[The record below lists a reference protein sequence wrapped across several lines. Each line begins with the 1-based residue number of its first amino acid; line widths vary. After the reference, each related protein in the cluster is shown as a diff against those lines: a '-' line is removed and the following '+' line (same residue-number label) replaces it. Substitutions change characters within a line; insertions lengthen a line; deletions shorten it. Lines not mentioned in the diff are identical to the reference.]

1 MYKRQ
6 RAWSGWGI
14 TPALDVEQAGL
25 VPGGHLVY
33 ALGAHGVTSGH
44 VAGLELAVTHATPDV
59 RGRERPRQTVARQA
73 NDGLLPT
80 LGRIGPRE
88 AFVFQRSSI
97 EALAAERAGVKR

>member
-1 MYKRQ
+1 MTTELIGASEAAR
-6 RAWSGWGI
+6 I
-14 TPALDVEQAGL
+14 
-25 VPGGHLVY
+25 
-33 ALGAHGVTSGH
+33 LG
-44 VAGLELAVTHATPDV
+44 VA
-59 RGRERPRQTVARQA
+59 RQTVARQA